1 MCKWLYWI
9 SICSCEVLFIFEFF
23 TICCFA
29 LMRVAGRF
37 TALGL
42 WIWGFIFSVFS
53 AMSIGLKGHLVSY
66 FVYSLEEEM
75 CAFFFFFFDDRSWTV
90 TEECSCHL
98 KCGLI
103 SEVKFAQTFWV
114 SKASGKFPQNA
125 VDCSPLIPERGELS
139 SGGLIS
145 VGVPGQMF
153 SFHIENA

>member
-1 MCKWLYWI
+1 MKC
-9 SICSCEVLFIFEFF
+9 CSFLSSSQFVALPWWEWQGGLQLWVSEFEVLFF
-23 TICCFA
+23 
-29 LMRVAGRF
+29 L
-37 TALGL
+37 
-42 WIWGFIFSVFS
+42 VFS

-75 CAFFFFFFDDRSWTV
+75 CNFFFFFFDDRSWTA